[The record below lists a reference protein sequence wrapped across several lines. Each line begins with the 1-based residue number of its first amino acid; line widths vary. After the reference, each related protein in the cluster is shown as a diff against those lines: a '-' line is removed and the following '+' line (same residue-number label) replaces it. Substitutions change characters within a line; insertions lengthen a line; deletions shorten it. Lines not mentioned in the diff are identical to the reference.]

1 RRPGALQLTAGVLRG
16 AGGDPR
22 AAADAALP
30 QPGGSASDAHE
41 EQGER
46 VVNGGGR
53 GVQQAATAR
62 EAILH
67 GTAGHFGRSAGVG
80 ERSAAAEPRR
90 AGDFRDDA
98 GAAGGTAAKRAVAGP
113 ASAAAEEHT
122 GRGASDVADLD
133 SGGRR
138 SAAVLFGGARGE
150 LLRVDFG
157 AGLFGRQATTG
168 TDLETAQRTF
178 ANGADRGGET
188 GAAVES
194 AIGSGTRAGGGAGES
209 QPGHSGGGAE
219 AGGVSVG
226 GGQIRPAVP
235 APHPLGGRNGGR
247 ESGVRKSSKLTS
259 GKGCFPTRAAR
270 RDAADARTVLAV
282 KGSLRRAKIGRALDC
297 CGPFW
302 RRNSRDG
309 RLRRENNHR
318 GCAPQRRF
326 VSDPPAVPRVSGTV
340 PRRVSLPMCPKA
352 CFWAGRFTQTQS
364 SWTAP
369 CCSRKWMSGHANVL
383 AQSLTDRKKQIVVQ
397 LVGSTTALQDT
408 LPSAGK
414 VLFSL
419 DKSLSWRSHL
429 PRPPTA
435 RLEPCP
441 DTRHEPRPGRCAV
454 EPSGNPCR
462 NVETPATGQ
471 EACLNM

>member
-1 RRPGALQLTAGVLRG
+1 MYTRKASATASSWPTGRLSRKAGCERRTTHCASGPGNVRSRARGDGSDAVQRLDLRHVEAVCGPVADGTPGADESHRRVQEKERQAGCAEDRRPGALQLTAGVLRG

-98 GAAGGTAAKRAVAGP
+98 GATGGTAAKRAVAGP

-259 GKGCFPTRAAR
+259 GKTTTEGVPHN
-270 RDAADARTVLAV
+270 DDLLAIH
-282 KGSLRRAKIGRALDC
+282 R
-297 CGPFW
+297 PF
-302 RRNSRDG
+302 
-309 RLRRENNHR
+309 
-318 GCAPQRRF
+318 
-326 VSDPPAVPRVSGTV
+326 
-340 PRRVSLPMCPKA
+340 
-352 CFWAGRFTQTQS
+352 
-364 SWTAP
+364 
-369 CCSRKWMSGHANVL
+369 
-383 AQSLTDRKKQIVVQ
+383 
-397 LVGSTTALQDT
+397 
-408 LPSAGK
+408 
-414 VLFSL
+414 
-419 DKSLSWRSHL
+419 
-429 PRPPTA
+429 
-435 RLEPCP
+435 
-441 DTRHEPRPGRCAV
+441 
-454 EPSGNPCR
+454 
-462 NVETPATGQ
+462 
-471 EACLNM
+471 